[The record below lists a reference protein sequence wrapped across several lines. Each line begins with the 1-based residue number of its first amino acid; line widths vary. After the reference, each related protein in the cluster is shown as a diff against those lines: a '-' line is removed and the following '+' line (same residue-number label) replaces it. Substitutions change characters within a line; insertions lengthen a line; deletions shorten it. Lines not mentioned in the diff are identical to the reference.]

1 MNTTA
6 AGTRLPGMAA
16 TFTDARSQAEALPW
30 YTWTSVLATISITL
44 GLYWD
49 ISWHMTIGRDTF
61 WTPAHLLI
69 QFGAVLGGIAAA
81 IIIFGT
87 TFAGGA
93 EARESSV
100 WVLGLW
106 GPLGAFLS
114 AWGAAV
120 MVISAP
126 FDNWWHNAYGLDVK
140 ILSPPHEMLGIGI
153 ECINFGGII
162 LLVGLLNRAQGVLR
176 RNLQW
181 MVLAQGGMVLIN
193 SMVGRLEFTDRTE
206 MHTAALYLA
215 LAIGPP
221 FVIETISRATGLRW
235 ARTVLAAVYTAVFAL
250 GVWIF
255 PMFSAEPKLA
265 PVYQRITHM
274 IPLAFPILLI
284 GAAFA
289 LDLAWPAIHRLADW
303 PKWLRGTISAALLG
317 GSFAILL
324 YLIATRQ
331 QDAWR
336 PGAAGAVLAL
346 LLLMAINL
354 LAVKQKEV
362 AWNKWLQATVAGPIY
377 IAALIALQWPFGSF
391 LMSPA
396 AQNGVF
402 GTIYHPYMVPNQ
414 FTQNVFVRFS
424 GMEPFVI
431 RIALALFAAAMC
443 TRLGIVFGNWMKKVQ
458 R

>member
-6 AGTRLPGMAA
+6 AGTRLPGMMA
-16 TFTDARSQAEALPW
+16 TFSVAQSRVEALPW
-30 YTWTSVLATISITL
+30 YAWTSVLATICISI

-49 ISWHMTIGRDTF
+49 ISWHLTIGRDTF

-69 QFGAVLGGIAAA
+69 QFGAVVGGIAAA

-100 WVLGLW
+100 RVLGLW

-126 FDNWWHNAYGLDVK
+126 FDNWWHQAYGLDVK
-140 ILSPPHEMLGIGI
+140 ILSPPHEMLGVGI

-162 LLVGLLNRAQGVLR
+162 LLVGLLNRAQGALR

-181 MVLAQGGMVLIN
+181 MLLAQGGMILIN
-193 SMVGRLEFTDRTE
+193 NMMGRLEFTDRSE
-206 MHTAALYLA
+206 MHRASMYLA
-215 LAIGPP
+215 LAVGPP

-235 ARTVLAAVYTAVFAL
+235 ARTAVASIYTAIYAL
-250 GVWIF
+250 GVWVF
-255 PMFSAEPKLA
+255 PLFPAEPKLA

-274 IPLAFPILLI
+274 IPLGFPVLLLGSAI
-284 GAAFA
+284 A
-289 LDLAWPAIHRLADW
+289 LDLAWPAIHGLADW
-303 PKWLRGTISAALLG
+303 SKWLRRTIGAVLLG
-317 GSFAILL
+317 GSLTILI

-331 QDAWR
+331 LEVWR
-336 PGAAGAVLAL
+336 GGAAAAVMAML
-346 LLLMAINL
+346 LLIAFNL
-354 LAVKQKEV
+354 FAVKEKEV
-362 AWNKWLQATVAGPIY
+362 AWNKWLQATLAGPIY
-377 IAALIALQWPFGSF
+377 VAALIAVQWPFGSF
-391 LMSPA
+391 LITPA

-402 GTIYHPYMVPNQ
+402 GTIYHPYMVPSE
-414 FTQNVFVRFS
+414 FTHAVLRPFE
-424 GMEPFVI
+424 GMEHFCI
-431 RIALALFAAAMC
+431 RLALALFAATMF
-443 TRLGIVFGNWMKKVQ
+443 TRLGIVFGNWMRKVQ